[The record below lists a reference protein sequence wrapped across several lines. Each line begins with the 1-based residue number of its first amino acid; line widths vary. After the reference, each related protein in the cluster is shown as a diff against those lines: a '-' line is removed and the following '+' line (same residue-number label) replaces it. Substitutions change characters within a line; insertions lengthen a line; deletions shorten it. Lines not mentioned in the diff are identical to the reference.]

1 MAADESTPVPG
12 TEETPPEAPAQERTL
27 TAKLKPVNKAPGS
40 APATGASAAP
50 VSPAMPP
57 PENLA

>member
-27 TAKLKPVNKAPGS
+27 TAKLKPVNKAPVPPRPPTIS
-40 APATGASAAP
+40 PNRGAGP
-50 VSPAMPP
+50 
-57 PENLA
+57 